1 MVNDICSYCGQDG
14 VSVEE
19 KEIELSQPYSGTSKV
34 KKKERVCSHCG
45 FAEDDVG
52 NDTVILQELSFL
64 KKDSMVKMIESLNS
78 MGLTTASMERSLE
91 LPARTLA
98 RWKNEETISPSA
110 AGIALMRIIR
120 TYPWILA
127 LADRQFDSE
136 AARTFLLQQ
145 AASELLK
152 ISSEHPDYE
161 MSYGAQVSGS
171 NFELFLRGSRRCD
184 PVVESGEN
192 NVLSFKVG

>member
-1 MVNDICSYCGQDG
+1 MVNGICSYCGKDG
-14 VSVEE
+14 VSIEE
-19 KEIELSQPYSGTSKV
+19 QEIELCLPYSEIGKV
-34 KKKERVCSHCG
+34 KIKERVCSHCG

-52 NDTVILQELSFL
+52 NDSVILQELSFL

-98 RWKNEETISPSA
+98 RWKNEEAISPSA

-127 LADRQFDSE
+127 VADRQFDPE
-136 AARTFLLQQ
+136 VARAILLQQ
-145 AASELLK
+145 
-152 ISSEHPDYE
+152 ID
-161 MSYGAQVSGS
+161 SG
-171 NFELFLRGSRRCD
+171 L
-184 PVVESGEN
+184 
-192 NVLSFKVG
+192 

>member
-1 MVNDICSYCGQDG
+1 MGSNICSYCGEDA
-14 VSVEE
+14 VLIEE
-19 KEIELSQPYSGTSKV
+19 QEIELSEPYSGTSKV
-34 KKKERVCSHCG
+34 KIKERVCRRCG

-64 KKDSMVKMIESLNS
+64 KKVSMVKMIESLNS

-127 LADRQFDSE
+127 VADRQFDPVIARTILLNQ
-136 AARTFLLQQ
+136 AAR
-145 AASELLK
+145 ELMK
-152 ISSEHPDYE
+152 ISNEHPDYE
-161 MSYGAQVSGS
+161 MSYGARVSGT
-171 NFELFLRGSRRCD
+171 NFELFIRSSRKLNPIVVSGGS
-184 PVVESGEN
+184 
-192 NVLSFKVG
+192 NVFSF